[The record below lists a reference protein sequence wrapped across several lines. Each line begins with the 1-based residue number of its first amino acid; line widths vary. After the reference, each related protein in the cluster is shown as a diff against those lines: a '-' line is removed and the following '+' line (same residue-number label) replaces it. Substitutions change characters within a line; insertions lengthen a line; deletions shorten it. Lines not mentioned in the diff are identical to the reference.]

1 MAHSTTNAHHPREP
15 RTRQGSTMKSEIMV
29 LLAMCTFAFIVLG
42 VVVALKMLPDSE
54 IQIGRFLNGYFDVR
68 DENSLSLGKVKLG
81 TTIDHVRNRY
91 NKAVKG
97 ITQDGSITLAFLD
110 GEDKYIVWYGEDGP
124 NHVAYKAR
132 QTQLLTG
139 TSEDDFIGS
148 IAERYGAPSL
158 ASCSQRVADGLRD
171 CHFSW
176 WIPGEVRLDVNSRQ
190 DTRLTN
196 PPLKVTLQI
205 TDTRM
210 AGRLQRSATH
220 SESAAHY

>member
-1 MAHSTTNAHHPREP
+1 MAHSTTYAHHPRGHRP
-15 RTRQGSTMKSEIMV
+15 HQGSTMKSEIMV

-42 VVVALKMLPDSE
+42 MVVALKMLPDTE

-68 DENSLSLGKVKLG
+68 DEQSFALGKVKLG

-91 NKAVKG
+91 SHAVKG
-97 ITQDGSITLAFLD
+97 VTQNGSITLAFLD

-124 NHVAYKAR
+124 AHVAYKAR
-132 QTQLLTG
+132 QTQHLTG

-190 DTRLTN
+190 DTHLTT
-196 PPLKVTLQI
+196 PSLKVTLQI

-210 AGRLQRSATH
+210 AGRLQRTAART
-220 SESAAHY
+220 ESAARY